1 MDAIEDLVLIML
13 HLTLDGENSKKTLPQ
28 LIIPTQE
35 LASYMRDLLN
45 LNANSLLILHLLNP
59 FEVNNGSGL
68 HSVTLANVTNNTCC
82 TTCIFQFNVQFKK
95 KKKKRFIGAS
105 LS

>member
-1 MDAIEDLVLIML
+1 MKIERYLDKRHYNFKLKSFIIKWILDAIEDLVLIML

-59 FEVNNGSGL
+59 FE
-68 HSVTLANVTNNTCC
+68 
-82 TTCIFQFNVQFKK
+82 
-95 KKKKRFIGAS
+95 
-105 LS
+105 